1 MATTEDDDK
10 AIIRSVRFKPAQW
23 AAVVEHTAKYGI
35 NRGSFLRN
43 AALKAAGYATEVGSM
58 RDTASA
64 LARAVDML
72 EEGPVSA
79 AGPVA
84 SPAPPPAAGPVAS
97 ARARRSR

>member
-1 MATTEDDDK
+1 MATTEEDDEK

-64 LARAVDML
+64 LARAVEML
-72 EEGPVSA
+72 DESA
-79 AGPVA
+79 SATPAPAA
-84 SPAPPPAAGPVAS
+84 SPSP
-97 ARARRSR
+97 RARRSR

>member
-1 MATTEDDDK
+1 MATTEEDDEK

-64 LARAVDML
+64 LARAVEML
-72 EEGPVSA
+72 DEGMSA
-79 AGPVA
+79 PPAPA
-84 SPAPPPAAGPVAS
+84 PSPAS
-97 ARARRSR
+97 APSPSPRARRSR

>member
-1 MATTEDDDK
+1 MATTEEDDEK

-64 LARAVDML
+64 LARAVEML
-72 EEGPVSA
+72 DESA
-79 AGPVA
+79 SAT
-84 SPAPPPAAGPVAS
+84 PAPAASSAS
-97 ARARRSR
+97 APSPSPRARRSR